1 MLVHPNLEHKKGRK
15 DAKKPQ
21 LEEYISNRDYTGA
34 IALMEFQRASNP
46 GEEVEILYG
55 WVMLHVR

>member
-1 MLVHPNLEHKKGRK
+1 MRMSRVKGVGASKLASQKRA
-15 DAKKPQ
+15 DTAQKKPQ

-46 GEEVEILYG
+46 K
-55 WVMLHVR
+55 